1 MLAVKLGSE
10 QDVTRGGGNGSG
22 CSGTRHA
29 VMNSALCA
37 RKKTKPS
44 SPLREGL
51 QADKS
56 VDTVSWKPSGPGVCA
71 WPWFY
76 SAGN

>member
-37 RKKTKPS
+37 RKNKT
-44 SPLREGL
+44 L
-51 QADKS
+51 
-56 VDTVSWKPSGPGVCA
+56 VSTLGGFTSR
-71 WPWFY
+71 
-76 SAGN
+76 